1 MAVNCFPLTY
11 IRLSFMKI
19 GRVVQNFKWE
29 SNCTV
34 ISKAYDFTFLEG
46 Q

>member
-1 MAVNCFPLTY
+1 MAVSCFLLAY

-19 GRVVQNFKWE
+19 DRVIQNFKRE
-29 SNCTV
+29 SNCMV
-34 ISKAYDFTFLEG
+34 ISKAYDFTFQEG